1 MICDASERGASS
13 GARRSSSST
22 FVASAFGSAL
32 SASSVLSAEPSD
44 CGASFS
50 LSFRNCSEPDLAMVP
65 RFSIISSSVMP
76 MPVSAT
82 DRILFSLSSVMRI
95 SNGRSASRRLSPL
108 LCMKR
113 TFSSASEALDK
124 SSRRKISRLVYREC
138 VRIFKTF
145 RVSARNSLVWASAM
159 TSLLG
164 REITAGRGGEF
175 RRVPSMS

>member
-13 GARRSSSST
+13 GARRSSSPAS
-22 FVASAFGSAL
+22 VASAFGSGL
-32 SASSVLSAEPSD
+32 SASSVCSAGPLGF
-44 CGASFS
+44 GASFS

-76 MPVSAT
+76 TPVSAT
-82 DRILFSLSSVMRI
+82 DRVLFSLSSVMRI
-95 SNGRSASRRLSPL
+95 SRGRSASRTLSPL

-113 TFSSASEALDK
+113 TFSSASDALDR

-145 RVSARNSLVWASAM
+145 RVSARNCLVWTSAM
-159 TSLLG
+159 TPLL
-164 REITAGRGGEF
+164 ETK
-175 RRVPSMS
+175 